1 MALPRPKSI
10 FDKAP
15 PRPSVST
22 GVSLSYPKSF
32 RNILG
37 LVVPGRPGGS
47 HQVIMRGTAGDPEND
62 AIVDAAADLSRKMMK
77 WLTDNTPIVVQ
88 GNTIY
93 GHGDA
98 PLASIGAGLPEFD
111 PIDINGN
118 VVTGRIEE
126 RLNRE
131 AWQQGMP
138 RFVYIKH
145 IFLQRSLGP
154 GKISPPEKCKPVVVG
169 RGWV

>member
-1 MALPRPKSI
+1 MPLPRPASI
-10 FDKAP
+10 FDEAP

-32 RNILG
+32 RNVLG
-37 LVVPGRPGGS
+37 LVVPGQRGGS

-62 AIVDAAADLSRKMMK
+62 DIVDAAADLSRKMMQ
-77 WLTDNTPIVVQ
+77 WLEDNTMIVVE
-88 GNTIY
+88 GGTIY

-98 PLASIGAGLPEFD
+98 PLASIGAGLPEFGSV
-111 PIDINGN
+111 DINGN

-126 RLNRE
+126 RRNR
-131 AWQQGMP
+131 AAVQQGTP
-138 RFVYIKH
+138 LFVYIKH
-145 IFLQRSLGP
+145 IYLQRP
-154 GKISPPEKCKPVVVG
+154 GERPEECKPVVVG

>member
-1 MALPRPKSI
+1 MSLPRPVSI
-10 FDKAP
+10 FDEAP
-15 PRPSVST
+15 LRPPVST

-32 RNILG
+32 RNVLG

-62 AIVDAAADLSRKMMK
+62 AIVDAAADLSRKMMG
-77 WLTDNTPIVVQ
+77 WLNDNTPIVVE
-88 GNTIY
+88 GGTIY

-118 VVTGRIEE
+118 VVSGRIEE
-126 RLNRE
+126 RRNRN
-131 AWQQGMP
+131 ARQQGDP
-138 RFVYIKH
+138 PFVYIKH
-145 IFLQRSLGP
+145 IFLQRPDGP
-154 GKISPPEKCKPVVVG
+154 GRITPPEKCKPVVVG